1 MKKIKRIVI
10 FLLTIVMAVVPITN
24 TFASPLEGYKQV
36 ANLGGCNSNSKD
48 GVIVCKTI
56 SESNLEN
63 YFDITLSVET
73 TSKIEEVTKAQ
84 DLAVVL
90 VMDISNTMNKEL
102 TSDESGD
109 SNSRLDVAKSSVMD
123 FISKFYNYSKESNA
137 IRQIGLVTFNRDSN
151 DAFGG
156 LQDVNTVSEST
167 LDEKV
172 VGITAPTDVNIK
184 WTNMEAGLKRANS
197 LLATSKVKKQVYN
210 LFDRWATYNLYRKW
224 LQRIYSI
231 KK

>member
-1 MKKIKRIVI
+1 MVA
-10 FLLTIVMAVVPITN
+10 MPITN

-90 VMDISNTMNKEL
+90 VMDISNTMKNL
-102 TSDESGD
+102 
-109 SNSRLDVAKSSVMD
+109 
-123 FISKFYNYSKESNA
+123 
-137 IRQIGLVTFNRDSN
+137 
-151 DAFGG
+151 
-156 LQDVNTVSEST
+156 
-167 LDEKV
+167 KV
-172 VGITAPTDVNIK
+172 VAVAQK
-184 WTNMEAGLKRANS
+184 
-197 LLATSKVKKQVYN
+197 
-210 LFDRWATYNLYRKW
+210 
-224 LQRIYSI
+224 
-231 KK
+231 

>member
-10 FLLTIVMAVVPITN
+10 FLLTIVMVVMPITN

-156 LQDVNTVSEST
+156 LT
-167 LDEKV
+167 
-172 VGITAPTDVNIK
+172 
-184 WTNMEAGLKRANS
+184 RC
-197 LLATSKVKKQVYN
+197 
-210 LFDRWATYNLYRKW
+210 
-224 LQRIYSI
+224 
-231 KK
+231 

>member
-10 FLLTIVMAVVPITN
+10 FLLTIVMVAMPITN

-90 VMDISNTMNKEL
+90 VMDISNTMNEKFKGGGSS
-102 TSDESGD
+102 TKISAAK
-109 SNSRLDVAKSSVMD
+109 NSAID
-123 FISKFYNYSKESNA
+123 FINEFYKYCRKNFFTVKEYESYNFEKKYKDA
-137 IRQIGLVTFNRDSN
+137 KVNVKLNISFNDSGLNI
-151 DAFGG
+151 
-156 LQDVNTVSEST
+156 
-167 LDEKV
+167 EK
-172 VGITAPTDVNIK
+172 
-184 WTNMEAGLKRANS
+184 
-197 LLATSKVKKQVYN
+197 
-210 LFDRWATYNLYRKW
+210 
-224 LQRIYSI
+224 
-231 KK
+231 